1 MWKIAA
7 LTLVLLAACEG
18 RTLGAIRAEK
28 EAQPKDALLAP
39 KILEDAKV
47 LASRPIFARTGT
59 RADAGPLL
67 DALVPWGKSSSA
79 ALSLPP
85 SVVDALGGSDWVLK
99 SKDIDTATYDFS
111 WMKRLSA
118 FDHWR
123 FQADSRWAGDLPFSF
138 MHARAPSWFTLTR
151 WAKLRLL
158 DGSRRGDLPAA
169 QREVD
174 DLARIM
180 ASTESVDAIRYAA
193 NMSNYR
199 VDQPEP
205 QPVEDKRV
213 DDYLSGQIQLYG
225 IVTEPKTLS
234 RRLADTGAPGY
245 CAFMAEVLWRAYY
258 YRPQVTDTTATVR
271 QAYAAYDVLIR
282 DRTIRCA
289 WPLLRDAWA
298 ERGTQG
304 RFLDP
309 FTDRKS
315 DDRSREII
323 EYFEPKR

>member
-1 MWKIAA
+1 
-7 LTLVLLAACEG
+7 
-18 RTLGAIRAEK
+18 
-28 EAQPKDALLAP
+28 
-39 KILEDAKV
+39 
-47 LASRPIFARTGT
+47 
-59 RADAGPLL
+59 
-67 DALVPWGKSSSA
+67 
-79 ALSLPP
+79 
-85 SVVDALGGSDWVLK
+85 
-99 SKDIDTATYDFS
+99 
-111 WMKRLSA
+111 MKRLSA

-271 QAYAAYDVLIR
+271 QAYAAYDALIR

-289 WPLLRDAWA
+289 WPPPPRCLGRARYAGTVPRPLHRPEERRSQPRYHRILRAEALTAGIAPATGIAPAISADAQLTA
-298 ERGTQG
+298 S
-304 RFLDP
+304 LIP
-309 FTDRKS
+309 
-315 DDRSREII
+315 
-323 EYFEPKR
+323 